1 MLFVLASC
9 NASTTKT
16 SVRVVGLSFEG
27 EIQPQ
32 NTNQRKSVQKLL
44 NNNTLTNVSKEYI
57 FHGDILIFT
66 IEIEDPNFEF
76 ISLLSVEFNDK
87 IIRANVND
95 SIVKTSDCGLNIC
108 VNFPFEIDE
117 KVSEYTVQS
126 VKFAKLNNDSG
137 VDAIIDNQSVTTKV
151 LDIYNQEIYPYVLES
166 VKTLNDAILIMNFYE
181 YNSHSP
187 EDFETIRALNRQFS
201 IINFSREVASFEKL
215 IDFREINFYSF
226 NSSFNE
232 DYDVIKSELDEEIIT
247 KEEYDQKYEELLDR
261 YKNPVSQY
269 LYIYR
274 LNPKDCFGCGPD
286 GSYYFEFSL
295 FENKYK
301 DAFFYNVGNSIF
313 IDILGEEYFIIEI
326 EKDMKIVLGWV
337 F

>member
-1 MLFVLASC
+1 MKKIITISILGLMLFVLASC

-32 NTNQRKSVQKLL
+32 NTNQRKSLQKLL

-76 ISLLSVEFNDK
+76 ISLLSVEFNNK

-108 VNFPFEIDE
+108 VNFPFQIDE

-166 VKTLNDAILIMNFYE
+166 VKTLNDAIQNMTFYKDGDSFSVDE
-181 YNSHSP
+181 FNLLYGRDTSRRVFYVSGFNNN
-187 EDFETIRALNRQFS
+187 IREFDKV
-201 IINFSREVASFEKL
+201 IIKSGVYDNQ
-215 IDFREINFYSF
+215 D
-226 NSSFNE
+226 FNE
-232 DYDVIKSELDEEIIT
+232 SVTTDDWNLNIGKESTRVRQAIYVYQNTNYFEEDIFAYTIT
-247 KEEYDQKYEELLDR
+247 FFYYEEQ
-261 YKNPVSQY
+261 YKQ
-269 LYIYR
+269 I
-274 LNPKDCFGCGPD
+274 
-286 GSYYFEFSL
+286 
-295 FENKYK
+295 
-301 DAFFYNVGNSIF
+301 FFYNLGNSIYVN
-313 IDILGEEYFIIEI
+313 ILGSEHFVLEI
-326 EKDMKIVLGWV
+326 SKGMKINLYEAN
-337 F
+337 